1 MTYRTLRPAGLALAG
16 FGLLAALGACATP
29 AASPFRVTAANDD
42 TRLPVVVAA
51 VVVEEDGPQV
61 NQWGGIV
68 PDAKPTTPVDDG
80 GLGEIGG

>member
-1 MTYRTLRPAGLALAG
+1 MTHRTFHPAGLALAG

-29 AASPFRVTAANDD
+29 DASSYRVTAANDD
-42 TRLPVVVAA
+42 TRLPVIVAA
-51 VVVEEDGPQV
+51 VVVEEEGPQV

-68 PDAKPTTPVDDG
+68 PEAKPTTPVDDG